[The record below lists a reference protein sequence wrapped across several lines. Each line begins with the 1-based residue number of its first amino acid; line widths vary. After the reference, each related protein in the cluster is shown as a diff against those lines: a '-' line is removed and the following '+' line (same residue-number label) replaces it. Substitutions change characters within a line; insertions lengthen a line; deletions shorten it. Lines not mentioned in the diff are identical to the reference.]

1 MSDKLITSATQRF
14 SFGDHIPM
22 IIANEIDS
30 SEINTLSEQISSSF
44 EIMFG
49 GRASVTYLKET
60 KFLSSFLYNILSIY
74 QDASTPG
81 QDFTGLRLVQVRSP
95 TKQGLLPAAALN
107 ASSLLSVLDRIR
119 SMWGQHSRNV
129 YTPLKRELSNSM
141 LLSALVSCIPYLN
154 SRKTTIYATL
164 AELYTALC
172 ADETAAVTSSGNS
185 NIDQIPNAT
194 ESISSRS
201 HAPTSQLLPED
212 VIPTSSSG
220 LVSNR
225 IGADI
230 LPNETAGT
238 EEETSNSTAISSI
251 KKIFIAQR
259 IFRAAIRTFL
269 TASTS
274 PESASILGFFQTVHL
289 FQFLRSGRCVSTD
302 SRIIK
307 LNKNMNH
314 LIIYYLKSATSFCW
328 NCLKSD
334 LLS

>member
-1 MSDKLITSATQRF
+1 MSEKLITNATQRF

-22 IIANEIDS
+22 IIANEIDC
-30 SEINTLSEQISSSF
+30 SEINALSEQISSSF

-95 TKQGLLPAAALN
+95 KKRGLRPAVAALN

-119 SMWGQHSRNV
+119 SMWGQHRQNV
-129 YTPLKRELSNSM
+129 YTPLKREVSNSV
-141 LLSALVSCIPYLN
+141 LLSALVSCIPYLD

-164 AELYTALC
+164 AELYTALS
-172 ADETAAVTSSGNS
+172 ADEAPAVTSSGNS

-194 ESISSRS
+194 ESISSRG
-201 HAPTSQLLPED
+201 HASTLQLLPED

-220 LVSNR
+220 LVSSHT
-225 IGADI
+225 GADVM
-230 LPNETAGT
+230 PYETAGT
-238 EEETSNSTAISSI
+238 EEGSSNSTAISSM
-251 KKIFIAQR
+251 KKISIAQR

-269 TASTS
+269 TASPS
-274 PESASILGFFQTVHL
+274 PESASVLGFFQTVHL
-289 FQFLRSGRCVSTD
+289 FQFLRNGRCVSKD
-302 SRIIK
+302 SHVIK
-307 LNKNMNH
+307 LKFNTNPF
-314 LIIYYLKSATSFCW
+314 IIY
-328 NCLKSD
+328 
-334 LLS
+334 

>member
-1 MSDKLITSATQRF
+1 
-14 SFGDHIPM
+14 M

-30 SEINTLSEQISSSF
+30 SEINALSEQISSSF

-95 TKQGLLPAAALN
+95 TKQGLLPAEALN

-119 SMWGQHSRNV
+119 SMWGQHRRNV
-129 YTPLKRELSNSM
+129 YTPLRRELSNSM

-172 ADETAAVTSSGNS
+172 ADETAAVTSSS
-185 NIDQIPNAT
+185 NIDQIPYAT

-201 HAPTSQLLPED
+201 HAPTPQLLPED
-212 VIPTSSSG
+212 VIPSSSG
-220 LVSNR
+220 LVSNY

-230 LPNETAGT
+230 MPIETAGT
-238 EEETSNSTAISSI
+238 VEGSSNPTAISSI
-251 KKIFIAQR
+251 KKISITQR
-259 IFRAAIRTFL
+259 VFRAAIRTFL
-269 TASTS
+269 TASPS
-274 PESASILGFFQTVHL
+274 PESASIFGFLQTVHL
-289 FQFLRSGRCVSTD
+289 FQFLRSGRWVSAD
-302 SRIIK
+302 SHVIK
-307 LNKNMNH
+307 L
-314 LIIYYLKSATSFCW
+314 
-328 NCLKSD
+328 
-334 LLS
+334 